1 VIPMPQI
8 AGACEIPR
16 EFLLWPSS
24 AGDGALRYHLV
35 KTELAECLPDGKT
48 VYHRDYPVVIGVV
61 LTGVNG
67 SATGIF
73 HPIPSGTPVI
83 SFSVHRK

>member
-1 VIPMPQI
+1 MAEASGNSVY
-8 AGACEIPR
+8 AT
-16 EFLLWPSS
+16 LWPSS
-24 AGDGALRYHLV
+24 AYDGVLRYRFV
-35 KTELAECLPDGKT
+35 KTELAERLTDGKT
-48 VYHRDYPVVIGVV
+48 VYYREYPVVLGEAS
-61 LTGVNG
+61 TGLSG